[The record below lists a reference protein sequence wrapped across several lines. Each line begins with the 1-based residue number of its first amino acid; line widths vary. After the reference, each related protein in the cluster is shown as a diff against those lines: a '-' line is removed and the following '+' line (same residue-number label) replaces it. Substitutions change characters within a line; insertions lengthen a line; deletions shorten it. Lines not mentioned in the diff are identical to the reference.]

1 MTKLETWRSQR
12 TGVIVS
18 ITGRLG
24 RDPELRVGENGETFI
39 CASLYV
45 EDADDSVNWWTLFSA
60 NEGACRSLDKL
71 RKGDR
76 IWCFGQLSI
85 SSSLRDGKSIAFP
98 RIEAQEIIAS
108 TGGRPLRR
116 PRHP

>member
-12 TGVIVS
+12 TGVTVS

-45 EDADDSVNWWTLFSA
+45 EDADDSVNW
-60 NEGACRSLDKL
+60 
-71 RKGDR
+71 
-76 IWCFGQLSI
+76 CFGQLSI

-108 TGGRPLRR
+108 SGGRPHQA
-116 PRHP
+116 P